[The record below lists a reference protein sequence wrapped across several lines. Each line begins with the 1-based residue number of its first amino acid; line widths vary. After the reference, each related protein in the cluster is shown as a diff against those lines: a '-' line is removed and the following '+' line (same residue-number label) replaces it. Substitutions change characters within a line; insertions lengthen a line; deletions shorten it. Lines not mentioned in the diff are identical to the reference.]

1 MECQASVWPAS
12 IWVVLVVDM
21 GEIDRA
27 CQVVWCAYLFW
38 VEVYGFAG
46 HVLCQTEDM
55 HLLADGGLNDV
66 LEGVF
71 GVAWA
76 ELARM
81 AVMGEWHVVCIP
93 S

>member
-12 IWVVLVVDM
+12 IWVVLVVGM
-21 GEIDRA
+21 GEIGRA
-27 CQVVWCAYLFW
+27 CWMVWCAYLFR

-46 HVLCQTEDM
+46 HVLCQTEDL
-55 HLLADGGLNDV
+55 HLLADGGLDDV

-71 GVAWA
+71 GVTWA
-76 ELARM
+76 ELTRV
-81 AVMGEWHVVCIP
+81 AVMGEWHVVCIL